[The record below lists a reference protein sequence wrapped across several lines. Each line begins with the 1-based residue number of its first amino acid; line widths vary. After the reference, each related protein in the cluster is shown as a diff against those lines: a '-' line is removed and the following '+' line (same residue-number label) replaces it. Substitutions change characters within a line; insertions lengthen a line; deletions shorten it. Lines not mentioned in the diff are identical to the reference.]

1 MSSQKFTLTV
11 SFLAAALL
19 GGCSSQYQ
27 VSTNLD
33 EENFREYFSP
43 TRVKIYQNEQEF
55 PGDHRYIGLVEGQ
68 DCQLKPHHAAA
79 DEINA
84 RTEARRQ
91 ADEKK
96 ANAVIFTG
104 CTEIKSAQCISLRV
118 CYAKA
123 YQVLGQ

>member
-1 MSSQKFTLTV
+1 MFYQKFTGAAILM
-11 SFLAAALL
+11 AAALL
-19 GGCSSQYQ
+19 GGCSSQYN

-43 TRVKIYQNEQEF
+43 ARVRIFQNEQEF
-55 PGDHRYIGLVEGQ
+55 PGDHRYVGLVEGQ
-68 DCQLKPHHAAA
+68 DCQIKPHHAAPNK
-79 DEINA
+79 INA

-91 ADEKK
+91 AYDKN

-104 CTEIKSAQCISLRV
+104 CTDIESQVCTRLLV

-123 YQVLGQ
+123 YQVITQ

>member
-1 MSSQKFTLTV
+1 MLFKNVGAAL

-19 GGCSSQYQ
+19 AGCSSQYK

-33 EENFREYFSP
+33 EENFRDYFSP

-55 PGDHRYIGLVEGQ
+55 PGDYRYIGLVEGQ
-68 DCQLKPHHAAA
+68 DCQLKAHHAVP

-84 RTEARRQ
+84 RSGARRQ
-91 ADEKK
+91 AVQKN

-104 CTEIKSAQCISLRV
+104 CADIESARCVSLRV

-123 YQVLGQ
+123 YQVLEQ